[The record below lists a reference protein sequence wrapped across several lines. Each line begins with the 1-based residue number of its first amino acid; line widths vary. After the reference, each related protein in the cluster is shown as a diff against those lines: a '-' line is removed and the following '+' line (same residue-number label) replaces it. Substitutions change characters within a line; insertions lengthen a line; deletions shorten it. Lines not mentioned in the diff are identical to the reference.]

1 MSRLYIVGTPIG
13 NLEDLS
19 FRAARI
25 LGEVDAVACEDTRV
39 TRKIYERYQITPPR
53 TRFSCH
59 EHNEQQAARRILGLL
74 NDGLSVALVTDG
86 GMPGIS
92 DPGYHTVN
100 LCREHGHTVEIIPGP
115 SAVTSAVVLSGL
127 SGASFTF
134 KGFPPRKPGRRR
146 RFLEMEKDQ
155 PHTLVFFESPH
166 RVAALIDDAFEV
178 LGDRL
183 GAVCF
188 ELTKQFERM
197 HRGYL
202 SEIAVLLKDD
212 ANIRGEI
219 VVVIAGNNPKFLGG
233 EEEEENKSP
242 FMNFPLP
249 GR

>member
-1 MSRLYIVGTPIG
+1 MSTLYVVATPIG

-39 TRKIYERYQITPPR
+39 TRKIYERYQIKPPR
-53 TRFSCH
+53 IRFSCH

-74 NDGLSVALVTDG
+74 EEGRSVALVTDG

-100 LCREHGHTVEIIPGP
+100 LCREHGHGVEIIPGP
-115 SAVTSAVVLSGL
+115 SAVTSALVLSGL

-134 KGFPPRKPGRRR
+134 KGFPPRKPGRRK

-155 PHTLVFFESPH
+155 PHTLVLFESPH
-166 RVAALIDDAFEV
+166 RIKALVEDALEV

-183 GAVCF
+183 AAVCF
-188 ELTKQFERM
+188 EITKQFEHM

-202 SEIAVLLKDD
+202 SEIAVLLKQET
-212 ANIRGEI
+212 NIRGEI
-219 VVVIAGNNPKFLGG
+219 VVVIAGNNPKFLAGG
-233 EEEEENKSP
+233 EEEDKKSP

-249 GR
+249 GQ